1 MAEFTVPY
9 SGVSNRL
16 GNEEAMALTEV
27 LSQDTLAMGPAS
39 QQFEA
44 AFANYLDIPHVQAT
58 NSCTTALF
66 LAAQVLGLQ
75 EGDEVITTPQTFW
88 VTPWPLQARGV
99 TVKFADIDP
108 DSLNID
114 PDAVAELITD
124 RTRSIWVVHYGG
136 QAVDMDPIM
145 EIAQQHG
152 LTVLED
158 CAHAPGA
165 TYKGR
170 KVGTIGDI
178 GCFSFH
184 SLKNMTTGEGG
195 AFVTRHGELAEKAR
209 ALGTIHTWGRM
220 TPRSITQ
227 IGPYARPAYYRDAHT
242 RSAFEY
248 DFTGSY
254 EIGNNYRM
262 SELAAAVGLVQLD
275 KLDKLNARRREIA
288 KTLDDGLRPL
298 AGISVQRNRR
308 ESPHIHHLYT
318 FFYDPVEIGAP
329 KDRFL
334 ELMQEVEGVEIVLRY
349 FPLHLLPEF
358 RALGH
363 QYGECPV
370 AERTYFDRQV
380 QLPIYAH
387 LTDGQIEHMIKAVHR
402 SVASLQQN
410 RSVT

>member
-1 MAEFTVPY
+1 MTTFTVPY
-9 SGVSNRL
+9 SGISNRL
-16 GNEEAMALTEV
+16 GEAEARALTEV
-27 LSQDTLAMGPAS
+27 LNQDTLAMGPVS
-39 QQFEA
+39 RRFEE
-44 AFANYLDIPHVQAT
+44 AFADYLGAGHVQAT

-66 LAAQVLGLQ
+66 LAAQVLDLN

-99 TVKFADIDP
+99 RIRFADIDP

-114 PDAVAELITD
+114 PGAIEALITE
-124 RTRSIWVVHYGG
+124 RTRSIWVVHHGG
-136 QAVDMDPIM
+136 QAVDMDPVM
-145 EIAQQHG
+145 DIARRHG

-195 AFVTRHGELAEKAR
+195 AFVTRHADLAEKAR
-209 ALGTIHTWGRM
+209 ALGTIHTWGPM
-220 TPRSITQ
+220 APRSSSR
-227 IGPYARPAYYRDAHT
+227 IGPHPRPAYYRDAHT

-248 DFTGSY
+248 DFTGGY

-262 SELAAAVGLVQLD
+262 SEIAAALGVVQLS
-275 KLDKLNARRREIA
+275 KLDQLNARRQEIA
-288 KTLDDGLRPL
+288 QTLDGGLQDIP
-298 AGISVQRNRR
+298 GISVQRHRP

-318 FFYDPVEIGAP
+318 LFYDPAEVGAP
-329 KDRFL
+329 KDAFI
-334 ELMQEVEGVEIVLRY
+334 ELMQETEGIEIVLRY

-363 QYGECPV
+363 QYGECPA
-370 AERTYFDRQV
+370 AERTYFDHQV
-380 QLPIYAH
+380 QLPIYTH
-387 LTDGQIEHMIKAVHR
+387 LTDAQIIHMIEALQR
-402 SVASLQQN
+402 SVATLQRRGA
-410 RSVT
+410 RS